1 MRTCKKHP
9 QKDSIPFVQKV
20 LSNSNEI
27 LSPDEYNKVL
37 CRFDSGHDSVDTVNV
52 LHNSDVNFKIKKKS
66 RSNDY
71 SEDLLERTKLWCD
84 KKVTYFNRN
93 TTVYY
98 GYFTELY
105 SLGKENV
112 TDKAQIAFNIKEKY
126 IDKKGNTLLFQEIE
140 LNLYWTNIAEDAQ
153 TIVALYSD
161 HVTSEQYHSEI
172 KTDLNFKRLAS
183 GKYIVNKM
191 LLATLTNA

>member
-112 TDKAQIAFNIKEKY
+112 TDKAQIAFKIKEKY
-126 IDKKGNTLLFQEIE
+126 IDKKGIP
-140 LNLYWTNIAEDAQ
+140 Y
-153 TIVALYSD
+153 YS
-161 HVTSEQYHSEI
+161 
-172 KTDLNFKRLAS
+172 KK
-183 GKYIVNKM
+183 
-191 LLATLTNA
+191 